1 MYPSMLTHA
10 QNDVAQVRI
19 AGGREEKKK
28 IRLVLDRV
36 DKGVR
41 EGHSRL
47 AATAGATAATAAA
60 TAVTAVTDATAG
72 EGGGGLGLGKE
83 EEEAYSQEEEAAYS
97 QESSWTPGSTT
108 VTTVT
113 TVPQAGR
120 RTEEQSASEQVHAQ
134 MESSSEYLAL
144 TQGGLAAATVTT
156 VTKEGSAETSPHAQ
170 LWEELVAAR
179 AMLESEREQH
189 RQQCAR
195 TRALEAERRRLQ
207 QLVDNQVYDVCVGV
221 CVCIVCVY
229 FYIYVY
235 IYIYLSTSIY
245 LSIYLYI

>member
-1 MYPSMLTHA
+1 MLLDRVDRGDSPSATSADMNRDSPSA
-10 QNDVAQVRI
+10 NRI
-19 AGGREEKKK
+19 V
-28 IRLVLDRV
+28 LLDRV
-36 DKGVR
+36 DKEVR

-83 EEEAYSQEEEAAYS
+83 EEDAYS
-97 QESSWTPGSTT
+97 QESSRTPGSTT

-156 VTKEGSAETSPHAQ
+156 VTKEGRAETSPHAQ

-179 AMLESEREQH
+179 ATLESEREQH

-195 TRALEAERRRLQ
+195 TRALEGERRRLQ
-207 QLVDNQVYDVCVGV
+207 QLVDNQVYDVCV
-221 CVCIVCVY
+221 CVCVY
-229 FYIYVY
+229 CMCIFLYLWIYLY
-235 IYIYLSTSIY
+235 LSIYIYLSTSH
-245 LSIYLYI
+245 